1 MIFIYLPFAALLVYF
16 SIKSFHGGLE
26 YLKYFKQ
33 ELAKPA
39 GGRTPF
45 VSVIVPCK
53 GLDEGLRENLEA
65 VMVQDYPSYEVVFV
79 VDDVGDK
86 AMRAIED
93 VSCGRAVRTKAVVA
107 PLAVESGQKVE
118 NLREAVLHA
127 DERSEVFVFVDSD
140 VRPAKDWL
148 RALVAAVEDKSIGAA
163 TGYRWFVAEKTG
175 LATELRS
182 AWNASIASALGP
194 DTGANFCWGGST
206 AIRRE
211 VFERLDIR
219 AKWRGT
225 LSDDFVV
232 TRVLKE
238 AGLPI
243 CFVPKAVVPSWGRC
257 SFAGLFEFTNR
268 QMKITRVYAR
278 DLWLKSF
285 FGSGLFNGVMAAS
298 ILIVVFSSY
307 GTLSWMSGLLTLI
320 CVAALSIGK
329 AWLRSQA
336 IRLVL
341 PSAASERQSVCEM
354 ALTLFTPFI
363 FLVNCIAALFSAT
376 IIWRGTEY
384 TMIASDRT
392 KLRRDRG
399 VIDRRPD

>member
-16 SIKSFHGGLE
+16 SIKSLQGGLG

-33 ELAKPA
+33 ELAKPITDQ
-39 GGRTPF
+39 TPF
-45 VSVIVPCK
+45 ATVIVPCK

-65 VMVQDYPSYEVVFV
+65 VMLQNYPLYEVVFV
-79 VDDVGDK
+79 VDDANDR
-86 AMRAIED
+86 AMGAIREVAREGA
-93 VSCGRAVRTKAVVA
+93 VSTKSVVA

-127 DERSEVFVFVDSD
+127 YERSEVFVFVDSD

-148 RALVAAVEDKSIGAA
+148 RSLVAAVEDKSIGAA
-163 TGYRWFVAEKTG
+163 TGYRWFVAEETD

-194 DTGANFCWGGST
+194 DTGSNFCWGGST

-219 AKWRGT
+219 DKWRGT

-232 TRVLKE
+232 TRILKE

-243 CFVPKAVVPSWGRC
+243 WFVPQAIVASAGRC
-257 SFAGLFEFTNR
+257 SAAGLFEFTNR

-278 DLWLKSF
+278 GLWLKSF
-285 FGSGLFNGVMAAS
+285 FGSGLFNLVMAAS
-298 ILIVVFSSY
+298 ILIVAFSPI
-307 GTLSWMSGLLTLI
+307 GKLLWVSSLFTLI
-320 CVAALSIGK
+320 CVAMLSIAK
-329 AWLRSQA
+329 AWLRSRA

-341 PSAASERQSVCEM
+341 SFAAVERQLASQM
-354 ALTLFTPFI
+354 ILTLFTPLI
-363 FLVNCIAALFSAT
+363 FLVNCFAALFSAT
-376 IIWRGTEY
+376 ITWRGTEY
-384 TMIASDRT
+384 TMISSSVT
-392 KLRRDRG
+392 KLRRD
-399 VIDRRPD
+399 